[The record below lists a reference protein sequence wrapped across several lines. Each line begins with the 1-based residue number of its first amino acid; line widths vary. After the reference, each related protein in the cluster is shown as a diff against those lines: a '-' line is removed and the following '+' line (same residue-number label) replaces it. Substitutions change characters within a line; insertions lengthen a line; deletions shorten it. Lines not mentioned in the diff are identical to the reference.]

1 MKKKVVKIAAGIILL
16 LVGTLIA
23 APFILEGKIGQILK
37 TKVNNSINGSFDFA
51 EADLSLFRSFP
62 NAELRIKDAVLL
74 NNAPFEGDTL
84 FKAGQI
90 DLTLSIYELFKD
102 ATEPIQLKRLS
113 LDQALL
119 NVQINEAEEANY
131 DIAKETSDSGITDAT
146 ESSFT
151 LDLQEYI
158 MSGSR
163 IIYNDLA
170 GGMYVEVSEIEHSGS
185 GDLSLKKS
193 ELQTTSEALVSF
205 KMDGTEYLNRN
216 EVALEAL
223 IGIDL
228 ETFTFTF
235 LKNSGRINQLPLV
248 FEGFVQVA
256 DDYNE
261 VDINFQTPSSDF
273 KNFLALFP
281 EQYSKD
287 IKDVATSGNFMVEG
301 EFKGKIDDI
310 HIPTF
315 RIDISSDEASF
326 KYPDLPKAVE
336 KIVIKAEI
344 TNETGLVKD
353 TYVTIEKASFGID
366 QDRFAMNAKVWDLTA
381 NTKVDARIDANMNL
395 ANLSRA
401 YPYAAEKDL
410 KGLLKANVTTAFDM
424 ASLDKKQYA
433 NTRTSGQLSIEGFE
447 YSNPELTAPVQ
458 FQSVALD
465 FKPEQVNLNKMQ
477 GTMGKTDFNVTGTL
491 KNLLGFMFNKEEV
504 EGSFNLTSNTFSLN
518 DFMVNESA
526 DAEAENKKSSDEAA
540 SIKIPSFLDCTINAK
555 AQTVLYDNLVLKN
568 VEGVLRIKDETA
580 TISNLTSTIFNGK
593 LVLNGEVTTKEVT
606 PTFAMRLGAEQFQL
620 SEAFNELA
628 LLKVLAP
635 VASALQGKLNSTIEL
650 SGKLNQDFVP
660 NLSSITGDVLA
671 ELFDAK
677 ISPEKANV
685 LNALAAQLNFF
696 KPEKLNLNGLKTALS
711 FKDGVVTV
719 KPITFSYQDIG
730 VTVNGSHSFDKNLNY
745 KATLQVPA
753 KYLGSEVTNLIAK
766 IDDNSL
772 QSLTIPVGVAIGGP
786 YNSPKVTT
794 DLTTGVKD
802 LTASLIEI
810 QKQKLMNQGKEK
822 ASTLLEGLLAGKKG
836 KTDST
841 TTNSS
846 TSDAVK
852 ETLGGILASN
862 AKKGDTIKKDSTTA
876 EAQNDAVKEA
886 AKSVLGGL
894 LKKKKKDTVV
904 VKKDSIK

>member
-16 LVGTLIA
+16 FVGILIA
-23 APFILEGKIGQILK
+23 APFVLEGKIGQIIK

-62 NAELRIKDAVLL
+62 NAELRINDAVLL

-102 ATEPIQLKRLS
+102 ASEPIQLKSLS
-113 LDQALL
+113 LDKAFL
-119 NVQINEAEEANY
+119 NIQINEAEQANY
-131 DIAKETSDSGITDAT
+131 DIAKEESNAGSADTSDSG
-146 ESSFT
+146 FT

-158 MSGSR
+158 LSGSR
-163 IIYNDLA
+163 VVYNDLA
-170 GGMYVEVSEIEHSGS
+170 GGMYVEVSAIEHRGS
-185 GDLSLKKS
+185 GDLSLQKS
-193 ELQTTSEALVSF
+193 ELQTTSEALVSLR
-205 KMDGTEYLNRN
+205 MDGTEYLNKH

-256 DDYNE
+256 DDYND
-261 VDINFQTPSSDF
+261 VDIKFQTPSSDF

-281 EQYSKD
+281 EEYSKN
-287 IKDVATSGNFMVEG
+287 IKDVATTGNFTVEG
-301 EFKGKIDDI
+301 EFKGKMDDT

-315 RIDISSDEASF
+315 RIDIRSDNASF

-336 KIVIKAEI
+336 NIVIAAEV
-344 TNETGLVKD
+344 TNKTGLTED

-366 QDRFAMNAKVWDLTA
+366 QDRFAMNAKVWDLTG
-381 NTKVDARIDANMNL
+381 NTKVDAQIDANMNL

-410 KGLLKANVTTAFDM
+410 KGLLKAKVSTAFDM
-424 ASLDKKQYA
+424 ASLEKKQYA
-433 NTRTSGQLSIEGFE
+433 KTRTSGQLSIEGFE
-447 YSNPELTAPVQ
+447 YSNEELTAPVQ
-458 FQSVALD
+458 FQAIALD
-465 FKPEQVNLNKMQ
+465 FKPERVSLNKMQ
-477 GTMGKTDFNVTGTL
+477 GTLGKTDFNVSGTL
-491 KNLLGFMFNKEEV
+491 NNLLGFMFNKEEV
-504 EGSFNLTSNTFSLN
+504 EGNFNLVSNTFSLN
-518 DFMVNESA
+518 DFMVAESNISE
-526 DAEAENKKSSDEAA
+526 DKKAKSTVDEA
-540 SIKIPSFLDCTINAK
+540 SIKIPSFLNCTINAK

-580 TISNLTSTIFNGK
+580 TLSNLTSSLFSGK
-593 LVLNGEVTTKEVT
+593 LAMNGEVSTKADT
-606 PTFAMRLGAEQFQL
+606 PTFVMRLGAEEFQL
-620 SEAFNELA
+620 AEAFKELT
-628 LLKVLAP
+628 LLKALAP
-635 VASALQGKLNSTIEL
+635 VAAALQGKLNTTIEL
-650 SGKLNQDFVP
+650 SG
-660 NLSSITGDVLA
+660 NLSSDFTPDLATITGDVLA
-671 ELFDAK
+671 QLFETR

-685 LNALAAQLNFF
+685 LNAMATQLNFF

-766 IDDNSL
+766 IDDSSL
-772 QSLTIPVGVAIGGP
+772 QNLTIPVGVSIGGM

-794 DLTTGVKD
+794 DLTSGVKN

-810 QKQKLMNQGKEK
+810 EKQKLVNKGKEK

-841 TTNSS
+841 TTKTS
-846 TSDAVK
+846 TTDAVK
-852 ETLGGILASN
+852 ETLGGILKTN
-862 AKKGDTIKKDSTTA
+862 TKKADSTKKDSTAATTT
-876 EAQNDAVKEA
+876 NDVVKDA

>member
-1 MKKKVVKIAAGIILL
+1 MKNKVVKIAAGIILL
-16 LVGTLIA
+16 LVGIMIA
-23 APFILEGKIGQILK
+23 APFILEGKIGQIIK
-37 TKVNNSINGSFDFA
+37 KKVNNSINGSFDFA

-62 NAELRIKDAVLL
+62 NAELRINDAVLL

-102 ATEPIQLKRLS
+102 ASEPIQLKRLS
-113 LDQALL
+113 LDKAFL
-119 NVQINEAEEANY
+119 NVQINEAEQANY
-131 DIAKETSDSGITDAT
+131 DIAKDEANSNSADTSDSG
-146 ESSFT
+146 FT
-151 LDLQEYI
+151 LDLEEYI
-158 MSGSR
+158 LSQSR

-170 GGMYVEVSEIEHSGS
+170 GGMYVEVSDIEHRGS

-193 ELQTTSEALVSF
+193 ELQTTSQALVSLR
-205 KMDGTEYLNRN
+205 MDGAEYLNKHQ
-216 EVALEAL
+216 VALEAL

-256 DDYNE
+256 DDYND

-287 IKDVATSGNFMVEG
+287 IKDVATTGNFTVEG
-301 EFKGKIDDI
+301 EIKGKIDDI

-315 RIDISSDEASF
+315 RMDIKSDKASF
-326 KYPDLPKAVE
+326 KYPNLPKAVE
-336 KIVIKAEI
+336 NIIIAAEV
-344 TNETGLVKD
+344 TNKTGLVED

-366 QDRFAMNAKVWDLTA
+366 QDRFAMNAKVWDLTG
-381 NTKVDARIDANMNL
+381 NTKVDANIDANMNL

-410 KGLLKANVTTAFDM
+410 KGILKAKVSTAFDM
-424 ASLDKKQYA
+424 ASLEKKQYA
-433 NTRTSGQLSIEGFE
+433 KTRTSGQLSIDGFE
-447 YSNPELTAPVQ
+447 YNNEELTAPVQ
-458 FQSVALD
+458 FQAIALD
-465 FKPEQVNLNKMQ
+465 FKPERVSLNKMQ
-477 GTMGKTDFNVTGTL
+477 GTIGKTDFNVSGTL
-491 KNLLGFMFNKEEV
+491 NNLLGFMFNKEEV
-504 EGSFNLTSNTFSLN
+504 EGNFNLVSNTFSLN
-518 DFMVNESA
+518 DFMVAESENLGEKKPKSTE
-526 DAEAENKKSSDEAA
+526 EAG
-540 SIKIPSFLDCTINAK
+540 SIKIPSFLNCTINAK

-580 TISNLTSTIFNGK
+580 TLSNLTSSLFNGK
-593 LVLNGEVTTKEVT
+593 LVLNGEVSTKEDI
-606 PTFAMRLGAEQFQL
+606 PTFSMRVGAEQFQL
-620 SEAFNELA
+620 SEAFNGLS
-628 LLKVLAP
+628 LLKALAP
-635 VASALQGKLNSTIEL
+635 VASALQGKLNSTIEI
-650 SGKLNQDFVP
+650 SGKLSPDFTP

-671 ELFDAK
+671 ELFETM

-685 LNALAAQLNFF
+685 LNAMATQLNFF
-696 KPEKLNLNGLKTALS
+696 KPEKLNLSGLKTALS

-745 KATLQVPA
+745 KATLQVPS

-766 IDDNSL
+766 IDDSSL
-772 QSLTIPVGVAIGGP
+772 QNLTIPVGVSVGGL
-786 YNSPKVTT
+786 YSSPKVTT
-794 DLTTGVKD
+794 DLTSGVKN

-810 QKQKLMNQGKEK
+810 EKQKLLNKGKEK

-841 TTNSS
+841 TTKTS

-852 ETLGGILASN
+852 ETLGGILSSN
-862 AKKGDTIKKDSTTA
+862 TKKGDSTRKDSTAAATK
-876 EAQNDAVKEA
+876 NDAVKEA

-904 VKKDSIK
+904 VKKDSIN

>member
-16 LVGTLIA
+16 LVGILIA
-23 APFILEGKIGQILK
+23 APFVLEGKIGQIIK
-37 TKVNNSINGSFDFA
+37 KKVNNSINGSFDFA

-62 NAELRIKDAVLL
+62 NAELRINDAVLL
-74 NNAPFEGDTL
+74 NKAPFEGDTL
-84 FKAGQI
+84 FKAEQI

-102 ATEPIQLKRLS
+102 ASEPIQLKSLS
-113 LDQALL
+113 LDKAFL
-119 NVQINEAEEANY
+119 NIQINEAEQANY
-131 DIAKETSDSGITDAT
+131 DIAKEVPNSNKADASDSG
-146 ESSFT
+146 FT

-158 MSGSR
+158 LSGSR
-163 IIYNDLA
+163 VVYNDLA
-170 GGMYVEVSEIEHSGS
+170 GGMYVEVSDIEHRGS
-185 GDLSLKKS
+185 GDLSLQKS
-193 ELQTTSEALVSF
+193 ELQTSSEALVSLR
-205 KMDGTEYLNRN
+205 MDGTEYLNKH

-256 DDYNE
+256 DDYND
-261 VDINFQTPSSDF
+261 VDIKFQTPSSDF

-287 IKDVATSGNFMVEG
+287 IKDVATTGNFTVEG

-315 RIDISSDEASF
+315 RIDIRSDNASF

-336 KIVIKAEI
+336 NIVIAAEV
-344 TNETGLVKD
+344 TNETGLTED

-366 QDRFAMNAKVWDLTA
+366 QDRFAMNAKVWDLTG
-381 NTKVDARIDANMNL
+381 NTKVDANIDANMNL

-410 KGLLKANVTTAFDM
+410 KGLLKAKVSTAFDM
-424 ASLDKKQYA
+424 AALEKKQYA
-433 NTRTSGQLSIEGFE
+433 KTRTSGQLSIEGFE
-447 YSNPELTAPVQ
+447 YSNEELTAPVQ
-458 FQSVALD
+458 FQAIALD
-465 FKPEQVNLNKMQ
+465 FKPERVNLNKMQ
-477 GTMGKTDFNVTGTL
+477 GTIGKTDFNVSGTL
-491 KNLLGFMFNKEEV
+491 NNLLGFMFNKEEV
-504 EGSFNLTSNTFSLN
+504 EGNFNLVSNTFSLN
-518 DFMVNESA
+518 DFMVDES
-526 DAEAENKKSSDEAA
+526 ENSENNKPKSTEEAA
-540 SIKIPSFLDCTINAK
+540 SIKIPSFLNCTINAK

-580 TISNLTSTIFNGK
+580 TLSNLTSSLFSGK
-593 LVLNGEVTTKEVT
+593 LAMNGEVSTKTET
-606 PTFAMRLGAEQFQL
+606 PTFTMRLGAEEFQL
-620 SEAFNELA
+620 AEAFKELT
-628 LLKVLAP
+628 LLKALAP
-635 VASALQGKLNSTIEL
+635 VAAALEGKLNSTIEL
-650 SGKLNQDFVP
+650 SG
-660 NLSSITGDVLA
+660 NLSSDFTPDLATITGDVLA
-671 ELFDAK
+671 QLFETR

-685 LNALAAQLNFF
+685 LNAMATQLNFF

-730 VTVNGSHSFDKNLNY
+730 VTVNGSHSFDKNMNY

-766 IDDNSL
+766 IDDSSL
-772 QSLTIPVGVAIGGP
+772 QNLTIPVGVSIGGL
-786 YNSPKVTT
+786 YSSPKVTT
-794 DLTTGVKD
+794 DLTSGVKN

-810 QKQKLMNQGKEK
+810 EKQKLLNKGKEK

-841 TTNSS
+841 TTKTS
-846 TSDAVK
+846 TTDAVK
-852 ETLGGILASN
+852 ETLGGILKAN
-862 AKKGDTIKKDSTTA
+862 TQKADTTMKDSTAAATK
-876 EAQNDAVKEA
+876 NDAVKEA